1 MDINSFN
8 LDQEYFGF
16 GGGFRQLPNSNTSFL
31 NFGAEDTPEYQRAVR
46 KYNTNM
52 EDLINDADKK
62 AETDRFNNEIAEIR
76 KNYQKQLIK
85 SGIGR
90 IGDVMQELGIQPKTT
105 QSTTQIN
112 AIQTP
117 PPPPSKNKTL
127 LYVALGV
134 LVVGGIAFA
143 LYKYKK

>member
-1 MDINSFN
+1 
-8 LDQEYFGF
+8 
-16 GGGFRQLPNSNTSFL
+16 
-31 NFGAEDTPEYQRAVR
+31 
-46 KYNTNM
+46 M

-62 AETDRFNNEIAEIR
+62 AETDRFNNEIDEIR
-76 KNYQKQLIK
+76 KNYQKGLIK
-85 SGIGR
+85 AGIGR
-90 IGDVMQELGIQPKTT
+90 IGDVLQELGIQPKTT
-105 QSTTQIN
+105 DSTTQIN